1 MSKKSDLKAF
11 RKDALSWHN
20 KYRDIHGVPNL
31 KLSDNL
37 NDHAQRWA
45 EHLARSGTFS
55 HSNNREL
62 GENIAMHYS
71 SASTELSG
79 QDATDQWYQESSK
92 YDFGSPGFR
101 QGTGHFSQVVWKSS
115 KEFGIGK
122 AISKDGKVIVVGNYK
137 PAGNMAGNFPENVFP
152 PLAEKVDKK
161 KKKEDRK
168 KARRGSTSSTSSSSS
183 SSSSSSDEE
192 TKSKGVFKK
201 KSKKS
206 SGLPKVSRSEQK
218 AFDKEALRS
227 HNDYR
232 RHHGAPPL
240 EESRELSKR
249 ARKWAKHLAKNNL
262 FEHSK
267 ANDIGENVAMHYS
280 SLSTEYS
287 GKEAAAHW
295 YSEIHNYDF
304 KKPGFTK
311 GAGHFTQMVWK
322 GSREFGIG
330 KAIDREG
337 KVIIVGQY
345 RPPGNIIDHFEE
357 NVFKRDDGIMPPP
370 PPEKESTQVTRVVR
384 STEYESG
391 PSREVKSAEVNE
403 TIRKMGGVKL
413 KEADVSPADL
423 KTFQKDSV
431 AALNKIRQKH
441 SVPKLK
447 QSDELERRAQ
457 EFAAKLAKKDEFKNS
472 DEKDVGENIA
482 MHYNSAST
490 EFSGQEVV
498 DMWYKQ
504 IDKYDFKKPGFTSG
518 AGHFTQMVWKNS
530 KEYGIGK
537 SITKEGKVL
546 TVAFFRPP
554 GNVMRQFEDNV
565 LPAKK

>member
-1 MSKKSDLKAF
+1 MSKKSDLKSF
-11 RKDALSWHN
+11 RKEALSSHN
-20 KYRDIHGVPNL
+20 KYRDVHGVSSL
-31 KLSDNL
+31 KLSDDL

-45 EHLARSGTFS
+45 EHLSQSGKFS

-62 GENIAMHYS
+62 GENIGMHYS
-71 SASTELSG
+71 SASTEFSG
-79 QDATDQWYQESSK
+79 QDATDLWYQESSK
-92 YDFGSPGFR
+92 YDFSSPGFR
-101 QGTGHFSQVVWKSS
+101 QGTGHFSQIVWKSS

-122 AISKDGKVIVVGNYK
+122 AVTKDGKVIIVGNYK
-137 PAGNMAGNFPENVFP
+137 PPGNMSGNFPENVFP
-152 PLAEKVDKK
+152 PLAEKIEKK
-161 KKKEDRK
+161 KKKEEK
-168 KARRGSTSSTSSSSS
+168 KKGRRGSISSSSS
-183 SSSSSSDEE
+183 SSSSSSDDD
-192 TKSKGVFKK
+192 TKTKGVLRK

-206 SGLPKVSRSEQK
+206 SGLPKVSRSEHKDFSKQ
-218 AFDKEALRS
+218 AMTS
-227 HNDYR
+227 HNEYR

-240 EESRELSKR
+240 EQSRDLQKR
-249 ARKWAKHLAKNNL
+249 ARKWAKHLAKHDL

-330 KAIDREG
+330 KAITRDG

-345 RPPGNIIDHFEE
+345 RPPGNIIDHFEG
-357 NVFKRDDGIMPPP
+357 NVSKRDDGYMPPP
-370 PPEKESTQVTRVVR
+370 PPEKESSQVTRVVR

-391 PSREVKSAEVNE
+391 PSREVKAAEVND
-403 TIRKMGGVKL
+403 TIKKMGGMKL

-423 KTFQKDSV
+423 KTFQKDTL

-441 SVPKLK
+441 SVSKLK
-447 QSDELERRAQ
+447 QADELEKRAQ
-457 EFAAKLAKKDEFKNS
+457 DFAAQLAKKDEFKNS
-472 DEKDVGENIA
+472 SEKDVGENIA

-518 AGHFTQMVWKNS
+518 AGHFTQMVWKGS
-530 KEYGIGK
+530 QEFGIGK

-554 GNVMRQFEDNV
+554 GNVMKQFEDNV
-565 LPAKK
+565 LTAKK